1 MYYRQLPLMGPSH
14 MTTWRVGFLG
24 WALLMCLLLPNLAT
38 AQEEPSIPEK
48 SSTGEDSS
56 KDKLKRPA
64 STVRIY
70 RSPEERRE
78 AAAGTQLT
86 PWLKFGAVV
95 DIEKEWQTNN
105 FKNGIKTVDNPD
117 TELAIELGLELTS
130 IEWLEAELLFAIEDT
145 GSRHYQEVDEG
156 FVGVNLDDFGAK
168 VGLLYLPFGEFYSHF
183 VTGPL
188 VEFAQT
194 RGPGLIVDYTLW
206 DALELSAYTFDGKVD
221 KKGHS
226 GKHQFD
232 WGLAAEFVN
241 EDESIRIGGGYISD
255 LGEGDAEF
263 FLDFNNTFQQHVPG
277 WTAHGLIALP
287 PFEFTGEIVHATES
301 IKEFDQGADKP
312 LTYNLELAYYPP
324 QFPWIQF
331 ALRYEHSTELEGE
344 PKEIYGIGTS
354 LRPFRN
360 MSVSLEYLR
369 GEFKKKFAFNDNDN
383 EQTSFD
389 LIALQATLL
398 F

>member
-1 MYYRQLPLMGPSH
+1 MGPPH
-14 MTTWRVGFLG
+14 LRILRVGFLG
-24 WALLMCLLLPNLAT
+24 WALLSCLLLPNLTA
-38 AQEEPSIPEK
+38 AQEEPSTQEEPSSQEEPSAQAKPPKKPKVPPTEK
-48 SSTGEDSS
+48 
-56 KDKLKRPA
+56 
-64 STVRIY
+64 VRIY

-95 DIEKEWQTNN
+95 DLEKEWKTNN

-117 TELAIELGLELTS
+117 TELAIELGFELTS
-130 IEWLEAELLFAIEDT
+130 IEWLEAELLFAIEDN

-206 DALELSAYTFDGKVD
+206 DALEISAYTFDGKVD

-232 WGLAAEFVN
+232 WGLAAEFVT

-287 PFEFTGEIVHATES
+287 PFEFTGEIVHATEA

-324 QFPWIQF
+324 QFRWIQF

-354 LRPFRN
+354 LRPTHYL
-360 MSVSLEYLR
+360 SLSFEYLR
-369 GEFKKKFAFNDNDN
+369 GKFKKKFSFDDNDN

>member
-1 MYYRQLPLMGPSH
+1 
-14 MTTWRVGFLG
+14 MTILRVGFLS
-24 WALLMCLLLPNLAT
+24 WILPICLLFSNLAG
-38 AQEEPSIPEK
+38 AQEKPSTE
-48 SSTGEDSS
+48 EESS
-56 KDKLKRPA
+56 KNKLKRPP

-95 DIEKEWQTNN
+95 DIEKEWQTNH
-105 FKNGIKTVDNPD
+105 FKNGIKKVDNPD
-117 TELAIELGLELTS
+117 TELAIELGFEITS

-156 FVGVNLDDFGAK
+156 LVGVDLDDFGAK

-206 DALELSAYTFDGKVD
+206 DALELSAYTFYGKVD

-287 PFEFTGEIVHATES
+287 PFEFTGEIVHATEA

-344 PKEIYGIGTS
+344 PQEIYGIGTS
-354 LRPFRN
+354 LRPLDNLGLSF
-360 MSVSLEYLR
+360 EYLR
-369 GEFKKKFAFNDNDN
+369 GAFKNNFSLDDNDN
-383 EQTSFD
+383 VQTSYD
-389 LIALQATLL
+389 LIAIAATFL

>member
-1 MYYRQLPLMGPSH
+1 
-14 MTTWRVGFLG
+14 MTILRVGFLG
-24 WALLMCLLLPNLAT
+24 WALLMCLVLPNLAT

-48 SSTGEDSS
+48 SSNGEDSS
-56 KDKLKRPA
+56 KDKLKRPP

-117 TELAIELGLELTS
+117 TELAIELGFEITS
-130 IEWLEAELLFAIEDT
+130 IEWLEAELLFAIEDN
-145 GSRHYQEVDEG
+145 GSEHYQEVDEG
-156 FVGVNLDDFGAK
+156 LIGVDLDDFGAK

-206 DALELSAYTFDGKVD
+206 DALELSAYTFYGKVD

-226 GKHQFD
+226 GRHQFD

-255 LGEGDAEF
+255 LGEGDADF

-287 PFEFTGEIVHATES
+287 PFEFTGEIVHATEA
-301 IKEFDQGADKP
+301 IKEFDQNADKP
-312 LTYNLELAYYPP
+312 LTYNLELAYYPS

-331 ALRYEHSTELEGE
+331 ALRYEHSTELEDE
-344 PKEIYGIGTS
+344 PQEIYGIGTS
-354 LRPFRN
+354 LRPLDN
-360 MSVSLEYLR
+360 LSLSFEYLR
-369 GEFKKKFAFNDNDN
+369 GTFKNNFSLDDNDN
-383 EQTSFD
+383 VQTSYD
-389 LIALQATLL
+389 LIAIAATFL